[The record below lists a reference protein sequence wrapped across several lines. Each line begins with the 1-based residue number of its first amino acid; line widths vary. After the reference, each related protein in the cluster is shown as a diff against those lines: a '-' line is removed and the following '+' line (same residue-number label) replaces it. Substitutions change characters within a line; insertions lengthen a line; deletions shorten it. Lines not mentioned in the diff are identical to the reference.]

1 MMRSLLFLLGQDKGL
16 CKILRSLTIFCSS
29 CRATAAG
36 SGTRVALEWGYTIST
51 SIVPHCAV
59 RYLLIELSGTLLD
72 WTTVPQLYCT
82 VPSAALDHPH
92 EMVYAGGVDADP
104 TIRS

>member
-1 MMRSLLFLLGQDKGL
+1 LAKTKAFAKFYDPSRSSAVLAVPLLLV
-16 CKILRSLTIFCSS
+16 
-29 CRATAAG
+29 
-36 SGTRVALEWGYTIST
+36 VALEWHSSGGIIST